1 MARIINITDKLSLE
15 KTTIQI
21 GSTTVTVIDDA
32 ETVLKMISIVSDDD
46 KGEIEGIKEAYDLL
60 FSEEDKEKIKS
71 LNLNLTSFMEL
82 VKTAM
87 SIATGNYDEE
97 EEQEQGEEKTPATT

>member
-1 MARIINITDKLSLE
+1 MARNINITDKLSLE

-32 ETVLKMISIVSDDD
+32 ETALEMISLVSDDD
-46 KGEIEGIKEAYDLL
+46 KGEIEGIKEAYGIL
-60 FSEEDKEKIKS
+60 FSEEDKEKIKL

-82 VKTAM
+82 VKIAM
-87 SIATGNYDEE
+87 SIVTGTYDE

>member
-1 MARIINITDKLSLE
+1 MARNINITDKLDLE

-21 GSTTVTVIDDA
+21 GSATVTVIDDA
-32 ETVLKMISIVSDDD
+32 ETVLKMIALVSDDD
-46 KGEIEGIKEAYDLL
+46 KNETEAIKEAYNLL
-60 FSEEDKEKIKS
+60 FSEEDKEKIKL
-71 LNLNLTSFMEL
+71 LNLNLASFMTL
-82 VKTAM
+82 TKTAM